1 MRLAPL
7 LVLASLCGCQV
18 VAGIDDRS
26 VAPNL
31 DDAADTSI
39 SADGGTDTGVV
50 EQDSSTADTGSTD
63 DTMSILPET
72 SDDGGDSNDASDV
85 VDAPLDTST
94 TARIVINE
102 VKASG
107 GDFVEIY
114 NRSTTTI
121 DISNWG
127 LTGTNDTGG
136 FSAPVRFASG
146 TTLAPGAWLLILAGM
161 TSQGGPHTAC
171 GPGGPSSCYYVDF
184 GISQSRGETLRVLRA
199 DDSIED
205 EYAYPKNSHAD
216 SLSWG
221 RVPDGTGAFVV
232 TSPTPG
238 AANVKL

>member
-1 MRLAPL
+1 VRPAPL

-18 VAGIDDRS
+18 VAGIDDRT
-26 VAPNL
+26 VAPSV

-39 SADGGTDTGVV
+39 AADLGTDTGAV
-50 EQDSSTADTGSTD
+50 ELDSNTADTDSAD

-72 SDDGGDSNDASDV
+72 SGDGGDASDA
-85 VDAPLDTST
+85 VDAPLDTSS

-107 GDFVEIY
+107 GDYVEIY

-121 DISNWG
+121 DIGGWG
-127 LTGTNDTGG
+127 VTGTEDTGA
-136 FSAPVRFASG
+136 FSAPVRFATG
-146 TTLAPGAWLLILAGM
+146 TTLAPGAWMLVLAGM
-161 TSQGGPHTAC
+161 TSRDGPHTAC
-171 GPGGPSSCYYVDF
+171 GVGGPMSCYYTDW

-205 EYAYPKNSHAD
+205 EHTYPKDGHPD
-216 SLSWG
+216 PMSWG

-232 TSPTPG
+232 TTPTPG